1 MPVELNDT
9 VPLSWKNA
17 TGDNE
22 TMLQHLQPNILK
34 GHVRDRLHILLLQF
48 GQGPEATA
56 AARAFLA
63 ALVPLMKSA
72 KTGLEEA
79 EAFKQHGTKGTPYVG
94 VGLTNAGYARLG
106 LTSAA
111 PSDPVFQRGMRD
123 PESLAN
129 LNDPDPT
136 QWEPGYQQEIHAIV
150 LVGDAD
156 SLPANTRL
164 GEVKALLSD
173 SITVLA
179 EETGKTQHDEAG
191 RAIEHFGYV
200 DGRSLPLFL
209 TEDLDA
215 ERDTMDG
222 TSVWNPFLPLGRVLV
237 ADPAAPDPTTDFG
250 SYFVLRKLE
259 QNVRAFK
266 AAEEELADTLKLDNH
281 DRERAGAMLVGRFR
295 DGTPLTLQAQA
306 GAHKPVMNDFTY
318 ASDTAGRKCPLQAHI
333 RKSNPRGSGGFETPE
348 EERLH
353 LLARRGQTYGERT
366 EGDQPDSGVGLLF
379 MACNSDL
386 GKQFEF
392 VQRRWADNP
401 GFPRHGT
408 AAEPGLDPVTG
419 QGSRPS
425 QTWPQA
431 WADNE
436 TQEAPAPEQTV
447 TMKGGEYF
455 FMPSLPFLR
464 SL

>member
-22 TMLQHLQPNILK
+22 TMLQNLQPNILK

-48 GQGPEATA
+48 AEGPEGTA

-63 ALVPLMKSA
+63 GLVPLMKSA
-72 KTGLEEA
+72 KTALEEVD
-79 EAFKQHGTKGTPYVG
+79 AFNQHGTQGTPYVG
-94 VGLTNAGYARLG
+94 VGLTNAGYGRLG
-106 LTSAA
+106 LTGAV
-111 PSDPVFQRGMRD
+111 PSDQVFQRGMRHPD
-123 PESLAN
+123 SLSN
-129 LNDPDPT
+129 LSDPDPV
-136 QWEPGYQQEIHAIV
+136 QWEPGYQQTIHAVV

-156 SLPANTRL
+156 SSPAGARL
-164 GEVKALLSD
+164 AEVEALLTD

-179 EETGKTQHDEAG
+179 RETGQTLHDAAG

-209 TEDLDA
+209 AEDLQA

-222 TSVWNPFLPLGRVLV
+222 TSVWDPFLPLGRVLV
-237 ADPAAPDPTTDFG
+237 ADTAAPDPTTDFG

-266 AAEEELADTLKLDNH
+266 AAEEELADALKLDNN

-295 DGTPLTLQAQA
+295 DGTPLTLQAEA
-306 GAHKPVMNDFTY
+306 GADKPVMNDFTY
-318 ASDTAGRKCPLQAHI
+318 ASDHAAHKCPFQAHI
-333 RKSNPRGSGGFETPE
+333 RKTNPRGSGGFEPPE
-348 EERLH
+348 GERLH
-353 LLARRGQTYGERT
+353 LLARRGQTYGERA
-366 EGDQPDSGVGLLF
+366 EGDLPESGVGLLF
-379 MACNSDL
+379 MAFNSEL
-386 GKQFEF
+386 GQQFEF
-392 VQRRWADNP
+392 VQRLWANNA
-401 GFPRHGT
+401 GFPQHGT
-408 AAEPGLDPVTG
+408 APQPGLDPVIG
-419 QGSRPS
+419 QGSRLP

-431 WADNE
+431 WGDDE
-436 TQEAPAPEQTV
+436 SQEVPAPEQAV

>member
-22 TMLQHLQPNILK
+22 TMLQNLQPNILK

-56 AARAFLA
+56 AAHAFLA

-79 EAFKQHGTKGTPYVG
+79 EAFKQHGTRGTPYVG

-237 ADPAAPDPTTDFG
+237 ADPAAPHPPTDLG
-250 SYFVLRKLE
+250 SYVVRRKRE
-259 QNVRAFK
+259 QNVRAVQA
-266 AAEEELADTLKLDNH
+266 AAEERADALKLDNH

-318 ASDTAGRKCPLQAHI
+318 ASDTAGHKCPFQAHV

-386 GKQFEF
+386 GQQFEF

-408 AAEPGLDPVTG
+408 APEPGLDPVTG